1 MKKNRIIKK
10 PTIYNEFTVGMML
23 TFYELMDIWPEYH
36 AELYVENG
44 AIYYDN

>member
-1 MKKNRIIKK
+1 MKKNR
-10 PTIYNEFTVGMML
+10 TIFNDFTVGMML
-23 TFYELMDIWPEYH
+23 TLYELMDMNPEYH

>member
-10 PTIYNEFTVGMML
+10 PTIFNDFTVGMML
-23 TFYELMDIWPEYH
+23 TLYQLMDRCSKYH

-44 AIYYDN
+44 VIYYDN

>member
-1 MKKNRIIKK
+1 
-10 PTIYNEFTVGMML
+10 MML
-23 TFYELMDIWPEYH
+23 TFYELMDMCPEYH